1 MRRWR
6 AGARG
11 SSARR
16 PRFSLGRF
24 SNTRAAPHS
33 PHRGGLFADR
43 SRWSG
48 KDLKKQKKRAP
59 IPCVAAA
66 SCVVLRPS
74 RGSAKDSRPSLAPG
88 VTVSRLMMF
97 TCDGPAA
104 LFAPCANAGFS
115 FFCPIRTRAGST
127 VATPLMQRWQHS
139 IASPSRPQGGER
151 ETKKM

>member
-1 MRRWR
+1 MPTLVWTTNRRWR

-74 RGSAKDSRPSLAPG
+74 RGSAKDSRPSLSPG

-104 LFAPCANAGFS
+104 LFAPCANAA
-115 FFCPIRTRAGST
+115 FCYLPDPHESRLDSGDAFDAE
-127 VATPLMQRWQHS
+127 VAAFDC
-139 IASPSRPQGGER
+139 IAEPPTGR
-151 ETKKM
+151 